1 MKQSALNQYTIGAAQ
16 QKGYGLIEILVA
28 LSLLSLVLLASVYHG
43 LQSLKMTRACVWDT
57 DIITSFSTFFE
68 RSVRHHR
75 LEKDQNGLLQAELAL
90 LNQSL
95 KVVSPN
101 TEAEY
106 VLQDDQLLCSIKR
119 KATGEPGFEIAAHI
133 Q

>member
-1 MKQSALNQYTIGAAQ
+1 M
-16 QKGYGLIEILVA
+16 IEILVA
-28 LSLLSLVLLASVYHG
+28 LSLLSVVLLASVYHG

-68 RSVRHHR
+68 RSVRHHK
-75 LEKDQNGLLQAELAL
+75 LEKEDSGSLQEELAL

-95 KVVSPN
+95 KVQSPN

-106 VLQDDQLLCSIKR
+106 ILQDNQLLCSIKR
-119 KATGEPGFEIAAHI
+119 RTTGEPEFEIAAFI

>member
-1 MKQSALNQYTIGAAQ
+1 MKQLALNQYTNGAAQ

-28 LSLLSLVLLASVYHG
+28 LSLLSVVLLGSVYHG

-57 DIITSFSTFFE
+57 EIITSFSTFFE
-68 RSVRHHR
+68 RSLRHHR
-75 LEKDQNGLLQAELAL
+75 TEQDQNSMLQAELSL

-95 KVVSPN
+95 KIQSPN

-106 VLQDDQLLCSIKR
+106 IIQEDQLLCSIKR

-133 Q
+133 